1 MLLGMSLRNKPRK
14 PLFARSILS
23 YSRLRL
29 QGDVQ
34 CMVTLVGSTSAI
46 DFSSCSEG
54 GESCIVCMSSE
65 SKGVGLAGFVQL
77 GGGGRVGLGNAEW
90 AW

>member
-1 MLLGMSLRNKPRK
+1 
-14 PLFARSILS
+14 
-23 YSRLRL
+23 
-29 QGDVQ
+29 
-34 CMVTLVGSTSAI
+34 MVTLVGSTSAI